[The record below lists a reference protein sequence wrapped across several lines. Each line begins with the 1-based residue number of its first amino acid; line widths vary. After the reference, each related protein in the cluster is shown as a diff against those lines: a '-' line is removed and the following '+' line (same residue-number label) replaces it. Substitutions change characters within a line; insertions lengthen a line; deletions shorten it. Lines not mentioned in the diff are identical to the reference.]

1 MAGAGGAMTDVEKIT
16 FCVHTAIIC
25 ILIAL
30 VIELLRR
37 VKDLERRP

>member
-1 MAGAGGAMTDVEKIT
+1 MTEVEKVT

-25 ILIAL
+25 ILCAL
-30 VIELLRR
+30 VLELLRR